1 MTRAT
6 LIAVPPVH
14 RAALAWMEGRSRREQ
29 RLLQV
34 MAALLVLAMAWYG
47 VALPLMRAR
56 EAAMA
61 RIETAARLQS
71 RILTAPAGASAGAVV
86 PAAIEGGLAE
96 VVTQR
101 AAAAGLASSA
111 VEDSGDALVFSI
123 DNARYDAVIPFVA
136 ALEGVDGAVIQSLR
150 IEAAGQPG
158 LVRVRM
164 QVSRP

>member
-1 MTRAT
+1 MIRAT
-6 LIAVPPVH
+6 SIAVPPVH
-14 RAALAWMEGRSRREQ
+14 RAALAWIESRSLREQ

-34 MAALLVLAMAWYG
+34 MGALLVLAVAWYG

-56 EAAMA
+56 EAATA

-71 RILTAPAGASAGAVV
+71 RVLSAPAGASAGAAA

-101 AAAAGLASSA
+101 AAAVGLATAA
-111 VEDSGDALVFSI
+111 VEESGDALSFSI

-136 ALEGVDGAVIQSLR
+136 ALEGVDGAVIQSLS
-150 IEAAGQPG
+150 IEAAGPPG

-164 QVSRP
+164 QMSRP